1 MASHSVSIDS
11 SPATGESKRPTYQKI
26 GTVLGP
32 VAFLVM
38 LLIPSPDS
46 LNPIAWSTAAVGVWM
61 AIWWSCEAVNVSV
74 TALLPLVLFPQLGI
88 LDIKAASAPYANPTI
103 YLFLGGFMLA
113 LALQKA
119 NLHKRIAYFIL
130 SYVSRSARSIVLGF
144 MLVSAILSMWMT
156 NTSTTMMLLPIALSI
171 LSTMENEQSHFTA
184 LQRKNFQ
191 LSLLLGIAYAATI
204 GGMSTLVGTPPNA
217 FLVGFMNDTYNVQ
230 LDFAKWMLIGIP
242 LSIVLLPLAWI
253 SLTRWVYPVNFTTPD
268 AAKSQLAEQRKALGP
283 IRKEEWRVGILFLAV
298 ALAWMTRPIVSKWFA
313 LEGLSDAGIA
323 MTAAVLLFVI
333 PNGKGTNAD
342 TPALLS
348 WEDMKAIP
356 WGILVLFGGGLSLA
370 AAVSNTGLAQ
380 WLGEGLV
387 NINVFGLLF
396 LVLAATTLV
405 IFLTELTS
413 NLATAATFLPV
424 VAVIALE
431 MGSDPMTLILPVTL
445 AASCA
450 FMLPVATPPNAIV
463 FSSGYIS
470 ITQMARAGF
479 VLNIVSILLVTAIAV
494 WLAPLVF

>member
-1 MASHSVSIDS
+1 MSKAASVGAGQTAQTTPHR
-11 SPATGESKRPTYQKI
+11 ATHQTFG
-26 GTVLGP
+26 LLAGP
-32 VAFLVM
+32 LAFLLVWLM
-38 LLIPSPDS
+38 PAPES
-46 LNPIAWSTAAVGVWM
+46 LNETAWLTAAVGIWM
-61 AIWWSCEAVNVSV
+61 AIWWSTEAVHVAV

-88 LDIKAASAPYANPTI
+88 LNIKAASAPYANPTI

-130 SYVSRSARSIVLGF
+130 SYVSSSARSIVLGF
-144 MLVSAILSMWMT
+144 MVVSAILSMWMT

-171 LSTMENEQSHFTA
+171 LSTLDDEKAHFTPV
-184 LQRKNFQ
+184 QQKHFQ

-217 FLVGFMNDTYNVQ
+217 FLVGFMNDNYDVQ

-242 LSIVLLPLAWI
+242 LSVTLLPLAWL
-253 SLTRWVYPVNFTTPD
+253 SLTRWIYPVDFTTPE
-268 AAKSQLAEQRKALGP
+268 AARVELERQRKALGP
-283 IRKEEWRVGILFLAV
+283 IRKEEWRVGVLFLFV
-298 ALAWMTRPIVSKWFA
+298 AFAWMTRPLLARWLS
-313 LEGLSDAGIA
+313 LDGLSDAGIA

-333 PNGKGTNAD
+333 SNGKSEGKQGS
-342 TPALLS
+342 LLE
-348 WEDMKAIP
+348 WDDMKAIP

-370 AAVSNTGLAQ
+370 AAVSGSGLAQ

-387 NINVFGLLF
+387 NMDAFGMVF

-431 MGSDPMTLILPVTL
+431 MGGEPMTLILPVTL

-470 ITQMARAGF
+470 IAQMARAGF
-479 VLNIVSILLVTAIAV
+479 ALNIVSVLLVTAIAV

>member
-1 MASHSVSIDS
+1 VSDSVSTQSAPVNDVRHR
-11 SPATGESKRPTYQKI
+11 PAHLKI
-26 GTVLGP
+26 GLILGP
-32 VAFLVM
+32 LAAVLLM
-38 LLIPSPDS
+38 LMPAPES
-46 LNPIAWSTAAVGVWM
+46 LNPVAWSAAAVGVWM
-61 AIWWSCEAVNVSV
+61 AIWWSTEAVNVAV
-74 TALLPLVLFPQLGI
+74 TALLPLVLFPHLGI
-88 LDIKAASAPYANPTI
+88 LDIKSASAPYANPTI

-130 SYVSRSARSIVLGF
+130 SYVSSSARSIVLGF
-144 MLVSAILSMWMT
+144 MVVSAILSMWMT

-171 LSTMENEQSHFTA
+171 LSTMEGEHSHFNPT
-184 LQRKNFQ
+184 QRKNFQ

-217 FLVGFMNDTYNVQ
+217 FLVGFMNDTYDVQ

-242 LSIVLLPLAWI
+242 LSITLLPLAWL
-253 SLTRWVYPVNFTTPD
+253 SLTRWIYPVDFSTPE
-268 AAKSQLAEQRKALGP
+268 AAKVQLAEQRNALGP
-283 IRKEEWRVGILFLAV
+283 VRKEEWRVGVLFLGVAV
-298 ALAWMTRPIVSKWFA
+298 AWMTRPLLAKW
-313 LEGLSDAGIA
+313 LSLDGLSDAGIA
-323 MTAAVLLFVI
+323 MTAAVLLFII
-333 PNGKGTNAD
+333 PNGKGGD
-342 TPALLS
+342 SKDGALLA
-348 WEDMKAIP
+348 WDDMKAIP

-387 NINVFGLLF
+387 NIDAFGMLF

-431 MGSDPMTLILPVTL
+431 MGGEPMTLILPVTL

-470 ITQMARAGF
+470 IAQMARAGF
-479 VLNIVSILLVTAIAV
+479 ALNIVSVLLVTAIAV